1 MNIFDWLPFVFST
14 AALAISA
21 LTYRD
26 RRTSDRRDLF
36 LKMHE
41 RLVDPDLQEGRRLL
55 YERVG
60 SKRDAAVLRA
70 DAKEDYQKINRAL
83 AMFDIFSMYVS
94 RGYIDRKLALEE
106 WGHSLGRAYAQAEPF
121 IEERASVQSW
131 TPWPHFRRF
140 GPEAHDWHRKQSR
153 RSPGGDG

>member
-1 MNIFDWLPFVFST
+1 MSIIDWLPLVLST

-55 YERVG
+55 YERVT
-60 SKRDAAVLRA
+60 STSDAAQLRT
-70 DAKEDYQKINRAL
+70 DNKEEYQKINRAL
-83 AMFDIFSMYVS
+83 AMFDIFSMYVA
-94 RGYIDRKLALEE
+94 RGYIDRKVALEE
-106 WGHSLGRAYAQAEPF
+106 WGHSLGRAYKQAGPF

-140 GPEAHDWHRKQSR
+140 GPEAHSWHSKQSR
-153 RSPGGDG
+153 R